1 MKRNVWIT
9 VLFWIAAQTQVQA
22 GNADWYLLRDSQHI
36 RWGGSIDELPQI
48 RILPTREE
56 ESPRVVYGDAEGSLH
71 VVRYVDG
78 RGYEEWKSEPL
89 GSAVLGVFVDDVD
102 ADGEFEIVAYTFTRI
117 VLYSAEDYS
126 FIWQIKE
133 DITHMAIANVD
144 DDPQLELVY
153 LVKSLGHSEMHI
165 HVYDCLELFEQ
176 GISDVIPKESIHAQS
191 MVIADFDDDYGLE
204 VALNTGV
211 VVDLETLIVEWYFAD
226 GFGDR
231 LGFLDIDG
239 DGVLELIGE
248 VGGLRHSRYLRIFN
262 VDIQSETF
270 LVLPD
275 NEAQSRVER

>member
-1 MKRNVWIT
+1 MKCNVWMA
-9 VLFWIAAQTQVQA
+9 VLFWIAAQMPVQA
-22 GNADWYLLRDSQHI
+22 GNPDWYLLRNNRHI
-36 RWGGSIDELPQI
+36 RWGGSIDEMPQI
-48 RILPTREE
+48 RILP
-56 ESPRVVYGDAEGSLH
+56 SGDVDNPRVVYGDAQGSLH

-89 GSAVLGVFVDDVD
+89 GSAVLGVFVEDVD
-102 ADGEFEIVAYTFTRI
+102 ADGEFEIIAYTFTRI

-126 FIWQIKE
+126 FIWQIRE

-165 HVYDCLELFEQ
+165 HVYDCLESFEQ

-204 VALNTGV
+204 AVLNTGV
-211 VVDLETLIVEWYFAD
+211 VVDMETLIVEWYFAD

-270 LVLPD
+270 LVLRD
-275 NEAQSRVER
+275 DGEDAEAEE

>member
-1 MKRNVWIT
+1 MKHNLCIV
-9 VLFWIAAQTQVQA
+9 VVFWISAHVPVQA
-22 GNADWYLLRDSQHI
+22 GSADWYLLRDNRHI

-48 RILPTREE
+48 RILPSGDEAN
-56 ESPRVVYGDAEGSLH
+56 PRVVYGDAQGNLY

-89 GSAVLGVFVDDVD
+89 GSAVLGVFVEDVD

-126 FIWQIKE
+126 FIWQIQE
-133 DITHMAIANVD
+133 DITHMEIANVD
-144 DDPQLELVY
+144 EDPQLELVY
-153 LVKSLGHSEMHI
+153 LVKSLSHSEMHI

-204 VALNTGV
+204 AVLNTGV
-211 VVDLETLIVEWYFAD
+211 VVDMDTLIMEWYFAD

-231 LGFLDIDG
+231 LGYLDIDG

-262 VDIQSETF
+262 VDTQSETF
-270 LVLPD
+270 LVLPED
-275 NEAQSRVER
+275 EEQAKSGQ

>member
-1 MKRNVWIT
+1 MKRNVWIG
-9 VLFWIAAQTQVQA
+9 VLFWITAQMQVQA
-22 GNADWYLLRDSQHI
+22 GSVDWYGLRDNRHI

-48 RILPTREE
+48 RILPPGDEE
-56 ESPRVVYGDAEGSLH
+56 NPRVVYGDGQGSLH

-89 GSAVLGVFVDDVD
+89 GSAVLGVFVEDVD
-102 ADGEFEIVAYTFTRI
+102 ADGVFEIIAYTFTRI

-126 FIWQIKE
+126 FIWQIQE
-133 DITHMAIANVD
+133 DITHMVIANVD

-204 VALNTGV
+204 VVLNTGV

-262 VDIQSETF
+262 VDLQTETF
-270 LVLPD
+270 LVLPND
-275 NEAQSRVER
+275 EARSRAER

>member
-1 MKRNVWIT
+1 MQCH
-9 VLFWIAAQTQVQA
+9 FWIAALFWLTAQMPAQA
-22 GNADWYLLRDSQHI
+22 GNTDWYALRGNRHFH
-36 RWGGSIDELPQI
+36 WGGSIDEMPQVRVLPSGDEAT
-48 RILPTREE
+48 L
-56 ESPRVVYGDAEGSLH
+56 RVVYGDAQGSLH

-78 RGYEEWKSEPL
+78 RGFEEWKSEPL
-89 GSAVLGVFVDDVD
+89 GSAVLGVFVKDVD
-102 ADGEFEIVAYTFTRI
+102 ADGEIEIVAYTFTHV

-126 FIWQIKE
+126 FIWQIQE
-133 DITHMAIANVD
+133 DITQVAIANVD

-165 HVYDCLELFEQ
+165 HVYDCLELYEQ

-204 VALNTGV
+204 VVLNTGV
-211 VVDLETLIVEWYFAD
+211 VVDLDTLIMEWYFAD

-231 LGFLDIDG
+231 LGYLDIDG

-248 VGGLRHSRYLRIFN
+248 VDGLRHTRYLRIFN

-270 LVLPD
+270 LVLPKD
-275 NEAQSRVER
+275 EKQIEAE

>member
-1 MKRNVWIT
+1 MQCH
-9 VLFWIAAQTQVQA
+9 FWIATLFWLTAQMPAQA
-22 GNADWYLLRDSQHI
+22 GNPDWYHLRDNRQFQ
-36 RWGGSIDELPQI
+36 WGGSIDEMPQV
-48 RILPTREE
+48 RILPSGDEATL
-56 ESPRVVYGDAEGSLH
+56 RVVYGDAGGSLN

-89 GSAVLGVFVDDVD
+89 GSAVLGVFVEDVD

-117 VLYSAEDYS
+117 VLYSADDYS
-126 FIWQIKE
+126 FIWQIQQ
-133 DITHMAIANVD
+133 DITHVAIANVD

-153 LVKSLGHSEMHI
+153 LVKSLSHSEMHI
-165 HVYDCLELFEQ
+165 HVYDCLEQYEQ

-204 VALNTGV
+204 VVLNTGV
-211 VVDLETLIVEWYFAD
+211 VVDLDTLIMEWYFAD

-231 LGFLDIDG
+231 LGYLDIDG

-248 VGGLRHSRYLRIFN
+248 VNGLHHSRYLRIFN

-270 LVLPD
+270 LVLPKD
-275 NEAQSRVER
+275 EKQVETE

>member
-1 MKRNVWIT
+1 MKHYLCIV
-9 VLFWIAAQTQVQA
+9 VVFWISAHVPVQA
-22 GNADWYLLRDSQHI
+22 GSADWYLLRDNRHI

-48 RILPTREE
+48 RILP
-56 ESPRVVYGDAEGSLH
+56 SGDKANPRVVYGDAQGNLY

-89 GSAVLGVFVDDVD
+89 GSAVLGVFVEDVD

-126 FIWQIKE
+126 FIWQIQE
-133 DITHMAIANVD
+133 DITHMEIANVD

-165 HVYDCLELFEQ
+165 HVYDCLEMFEQ
-176 GISDVIPKESIHAQS
+176 GISDVIPKESIHARS

-204 VALNTGV
+204 AVLNTGV
-211 VVDLETLIVEWYFAD
+211 VVDMDTLILEWYFAD

-231 LGFLDIDG
+231 LGYLDIDG

-262 VDIQSETF
+262 VDTQSETF
-270 LVLPD
+270 LVVSED
-275 NEAQSRVER
+275 EEQAKSGQ

>member
-48 RILPTREE
+48 RILPTGDE

-275 NEAQSRVER
+275 NEARSRVER

>member
-1 MKRNVWIT
+1 MQ
-9 VLFWIAAQTQVQA
+9 FHYWIAALFWLAAQIPAEA
-22 GNADWYLLRDSQHI
+22 GKPDWYGLRDQRQF
-36 RWGGSIDELPQI
+36 RWGGSIDEMPQI
-48 RILPTREE
+48 RLLPSGDEE
-56 ESPRVVYGDAEGSLH
+56 GSRVVYGDAGGSLN

-89 GSAVLGVFVDDVD
+89 GSAVLGVFVEDVD

-117 VLYSAEDYS
+117 VLYSAADYS
-126 FIWQIKE
+126 FIWQIQE
-133 DITHMAIANVD
+133 DITHVAIANVD
-144 DDPQLELVY
+144 DDPQLEFVY
-153 LVKSLGHSEMHI
+153 LVKSIGHSEMHI
-165 HVYDCLELFEQ
+165 HVYDCLELYEQ

-211 VVDLETLIVEWYFAD
+211 VVDLDTLILEWYFAD

-231 LGFLDIDG
+231 LGYLDIDG

-248 VGGLRHSRYLRIFN
+248 VNGLHHSRYLRIFN

-270 LVLPD
+270 LVLPKD
-275 NEAQSRVER
+275 ERQVEAE

>member
-1 MKRNVWIT
+1 MKCNVWMA
-9 VLFWIAAQTQVQA
+9 VLFWIAAQMPVQA
-22 GNADWYLLRDSQHI
+22 GNPDWHHLRNNRHI
-36 RWGGSIDELPQI
+36 RWGGSIDEMPQI
-48 RILPTREE
+48 RILP
-56 ESPRVVYGDAEGSLH
+56 SGDVDNPRIVYGDAQGSLH

-89 GSAVLGVFVDDVD
+89 GSAVLGVFVEDVD
-102 ADGEFEIVAYTFTRI
+102 ADGEFEIIAYTFTRI

-126 FIWQIKE
+126 FIWQIRE

-165 HVYDCLELFEQ
+165 HVYDCLESFEQ

-204 VALNTGV
+204 AVLNTGV
-211 VVDLETLIVEWYFAD
+211 VVDMETLIVEWYFAD

-270 LVLPD
+270 LVLRD
-275 NEAQSRVER
+275 DGKDAEAEE

>member
-1 MKRNVWIT
+1 MKHDLWIA
-9 VLFWIAAQTQVQA
+9 VLFWIAAHIPVQA
-22 GNADWYLLRDSQHI
+22 GSADWYLLRDNRHI

-48 RILPTREE
+48 RILPPGEE
-56 ESPRVVYGDAEGSLH
+56 ANPRIVYGDAQGNLH

-89 GSAVLGVFVDDVD
+89 GSAVLGVFVEDVD

-126 FIWQIKE
+126 FIWQIQE
-133 DITHMAIANVD
+133 DITHMEIANVD

-153 LVKSLGHSEMHI
+153 LVKSLSHSEMHI

-204 VALNTGV
+204 AVLNTGV
-211 VVDLETLIVEWYFAD
+211 VVDMDTLIMEWYFAD

-231 LGFLDIDG
+231 LGYLDIDG

-262 VDIQSETF
+262 VDTQSETF
-270 LVLPD
+270 LVVPED
-275 NEAQSRVER
+275 EEQAKSGQ

>member
-1 MKRNVWIT
+1 MQCH
-9 VLFWIAAQTQVQA
+9 FWIAALFWLTAQMPAQA
-22 GNADWYLLRDSQHI
+22 GNTDWYALRGNRHFH
-36 RWGGSIDELPQI
+36 WGGSIDEMPQVRVLPSGDEAT
-48 RILPTREE
+48 L
-56 ESPRVVYGDAEGSLH
+56 RVVYGDAQGSLH

-78 RGYEEWKSEPL
+78 RGFEEWKSEPL
-89 GSAVLGVFVDDVD
+89 GSAVLGVFVKDVD
-102 ADGEFEIVAYTFTRI
+102 ADGEIEIVAYTFTHV

-126 FIWQIKE
+126 FIWQIQE
-133 DITHMAIANVD
+133 DITQVAIANVD

-165 HVYDCLELFEQ
+165 HVYDCLELYEQ

-204 VALNTGV
+204 VVLNTGV
-211 VVDLETLIVEWYFAD
+211 VVDLDTLIVEWYFAD

-231 LGFLDIDG
+231 LGYLDIDG

-248 VGGLRHSRYLRIFN
+248 VDGLRHTRYLRIFN

-270 LVLPD
+270 LVLPKD
-275 NEAQSRVER
+275 EKQIEAE

>member
-1 MKRNVWIT
+1 MKRNVWII
-9 VLFWIAAQTQVQA
+9 VLFSIAAQMQAQA
-22 GNADWYLLRDSQHI
+22 GNADWYLLRDSRHI

-48 RILPTREE
+48 RILPSDDEE
-56 ESPRVVYGDAEGSLH
+56 NPRVVYGDAEGNLH

-102 ADGEFEIVAYTFTRI
+102 ADGKFEIVAYTFTRI

-126 FIWQIKE
+126 FIWQIEE
-133 DITHMAIANVD
+133 DITHMAIENVD

-153 LVKSLGHSEMHI
+153 LVKGLGHSEMHI

-204 VALNTGV
+204 IALNTGV
-211 VVDLETLIVEWYFAD
+211 VVDLETLIVEWYFAG

-275 NEAQSRVER
+275 NEAQSKAER

>member
-1 MKRNVWIT
+1 MKHNLRIVA
-9 VLFWIAAQTQVQA
+9 VFWIAAQVPAQA
-22 GNADWYLLRDSQHI
+22 GSADWYLLRDNRHI

-48 RILPTREE
+48 RILPSGDEAN
-56 ESPRVVYGDAEGSLH
+56 PRVVYGDAQGNLY

-89 GSAVLGVFVDDVD
+89 GSAVLGVFVEDVD

-126 FIWQIKE
+126 FIWQIQE
-133 DITHMAIANVD
+133 DITHMQIANVD

-153 LVKSLGHSEMHI
+153 LVKSLSHSEMHI

-204 VALNTGV
+204 AVLNTGV
-211 VVDLETLIVEWYFAD
+211 VVDMDTLIMEWYFAD

-231 LGFLDIDG
+231 LGYLDIDG

-262 VDIQSETF
+262 VDTQSETF
-270 LVLPD
+270 LVLPED
-275 NEAQSRVER
+275 DEQAKAGQ

>member
-1 MKRNVWIT
+1 MKCNVWIT
-9 VLFWIAAQTQVQA
+9 VLFWIAAQMPVQA

-36 RWGGSIDELPQI
+36 RWGGSIDELPQV
-48 RILPTREE
+48 RILPAGDEE
-56 ESPRVVYGDAEGSLH
+56 NPRVVYGDAEGSLH

-102 ADGEFEIVAYTFTRI
+102 ADGVFEIVAYTFTRI

>member
-9 VLFWIAAQTQVQA
+9 VLFWIAAHTQVQA

-48 RILPTREE
+48 RILPTGDE

-275 NEAQSRVER
+275 NEARSRVER